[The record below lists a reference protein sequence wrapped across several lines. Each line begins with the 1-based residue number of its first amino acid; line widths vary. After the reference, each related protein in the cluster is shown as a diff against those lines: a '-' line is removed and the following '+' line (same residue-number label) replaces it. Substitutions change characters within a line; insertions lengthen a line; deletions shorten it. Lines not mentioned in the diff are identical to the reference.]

1 MSFPYS
7 VGQIPV
13 YYNHFHTGRPK
24 NKLNAGE
31 KYVSGY
37 LDIPNEPLFPFGFG
51 LSYTTFSYK
60 NAKLSNETMGIDTTI
75 TISVEVTNTGDV
87 KGEEIV
93 QLYIQDVVGEV
104 VRPIKEL
111 KGFEKV
117 MLQPGETRTI
127 SFHNYRGTITLSSL

>member
-13 YYNHFHTGRPK
+13 YYNHFQTGRPK
-24 NKLNAGE
+24 NKLHSGE

-37 LDIPNEPLFPFGFG
+37 FDIPNEPLFPFGFG

-60 NAKLSNETMGIDTTI
+60 NAKLSNETMGIHTTI

-111 KGFEKV
+111 KGFKKV
-117 MLQPGETRTI
+117 MLQPGETKNDFIHFR
-127 SFHNYRGTITLSSL
+127 

>member
-1 MSFPYS
+1 M
-7 VGQIPV
+7 Q
-13 YYNHFHTGRPK
+13 
-24 NKLNAGE
+24 
-31 KYVSGY
+31 
-37 LDIPNEPLFPFGFG
+37 
-51 LSYTTFSYK
+51 SYQMK
-60 NAKLSNETMGIDTTI
+60 QWKIDTTI

-117 MLQPGETRTI
+117 MLHPGETRTI
-127 SFHNYRGTITLSSL
+127 SFHDYRGTITLSSL

>member
-1 MSFPYS
+1 M
-7 VGQIPV
+7 
-13 YYNHFHTGRPK
+13 
-24 NKLNAGE
+24 E
-31 KYVSGY
+31 
-37 LDIPNEPLFPFGFG
+37 
-51 LSYTTFSYK
+51 
-60 NAKLSNETMGIDTTI
+60 IDTTI

-127 SFHNYRGTITLSSL
+127 SFTITEEQLRYHHCDLQYKSDPGAFIAYIGSNSQDVQALPFKLIEKD

>member
-1 MSFPYS
+1 M
-7 VGQIPV
+7 
-13 YYNHFHTGRPK
+13 
-24 NKLNAGE
+24 E
-31 KYVSGY
+31 
-37 LDIPNEPLFPFGFG
+37 
-51 LSYTTFSYK
+51 
-60 NAKLSNETMGIDTTI
+60 IDTSI

-117 MLQPGETRTI
+117 MLHPGETKTI
-127 SFHNYRGTITLSSL
+127 SFTITEEQLRYHHCDLQYKSDRGAFIAYIGSNSQDVQALPFYLV

>member
-1 MSFPYS
+1 M
-7 VGQIPV
+7 
-13 YYNHFHTGRPK
+13 
-24 NKLNAGE
+24 E
-31 KYVSGY
+31 
-37 LDIPNEPLFPFGFG
+37 
-51 LSYTTFSYK
+51 
-60 NAKLSNETMGIDTTI
+60 IDTSI

-117 MLQPGETRTI
+117 MLHPGETRTI
-127 SFHNYRGTITLSSL
+127 SFTITEEQLRYHHCDLQYKSDPGAFIAYIGSNSQDVQALPFKLIEKD